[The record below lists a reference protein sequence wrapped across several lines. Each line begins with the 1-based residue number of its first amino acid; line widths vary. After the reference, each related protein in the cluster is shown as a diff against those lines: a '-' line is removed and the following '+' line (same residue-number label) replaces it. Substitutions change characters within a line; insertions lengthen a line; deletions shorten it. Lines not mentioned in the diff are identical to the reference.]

1 MNAALFFSVNSKRP
15 VGGECGTGLVENT
28 GRRDGGPGKASF
40 SFAPAANY
48 ENNKTNTPP
57 SSSNAAF
64 TNPDRTCAG
73 TTHNA
78 AIGQRLASQRFDPGE
93 IRLGQNRAI
102 RIERGSRHA
111 PKLNRKGRPR
121 MKDPASLHNEW
132 LHGKIIR
139 LHDAL
144 IQLVGEDELTLRRAW
159 RTLKDKEEE
168 GFIVTPYYVISA
180 ASMRSV
186 ILQLLVEVKNE
197 IEAAA
202 AGAAQ

>member
-57 SSSNAAF
+57 SSDNAAT
-64 TNPDRTCAG
+64 TNPVRTCAG

-78 AIGQRLASQRFDPGE
+78 PIGQRLASQRFDPGE
-93 IRLGQNRAI
+93 IRIGQNRAI

-111 PKLNRKGRPR
+111 SKLNRKGRPR
-121 MKDPASLHNEW
+121 MKDQASLYNEYVHK
-132 LHGKIIR
+132 LLYE

-144 IQLVGEDELTLRRAW
+144 LHLVGEEYLTLRRAW
-159 RTLKDKEEE
+159 KTLPPREDDD
-168 GFIVTPYYVISA
+168 GFVETPDMI
-180 ASMRSV
+180 RKF
-186 ILQLLVEVKNE
+186 ILDLLVEVKNE

>member
-1 MNAALFFSVNSKRP
+1 

-57 SSSNAAF
+57 SSDNAAT
-64 TNPDRTCAG
+64 TNPVRTCAG
-73 TTHNA
+73 TTHNTS
-78 AIGQRLASQRFDPGE
+78 IGQRLASQRFDPGE
-93 IRLGQNRAI
+93 IRIGQNRAI

-132 LHGKIIR
+132 LHKN
-139 LHDAL
+139 LMQLEDAL
-144 IQLVGEDELTLRRAW
+144 LSLAGEERHLLRRAW
-159 RTLKDKEEE
+159 RTLPEQKEE
-168 GFIVTPYYVISA
+168 GFMGIPGYAIPATAVRKI
-180 ASMRSV
+180 
-186 ILQLLVEVKNE
+186 ILDLLVTVKEE

-202 AGAAQ
+202 GSEAQ